1 MNRLFILSIFFVT
14 FGFAQD
20 KKSTYSDTSHVEIE
34 SKYFN
39 NLYSINDSILR
50 SEQPSRSGFKE
61 LETAGVKTIINL
73 RRLRDDTKKA
83 EDTNLQLEHLP
94 LATKKI
100 TEADI
105 IETLKLIISAEKPIL
120 IHCWHGSDRTGVMVA
135 AYRIVVENW
144 SKEDAI
150 EEFRIDKFGYH
161 QKKYPNL
168 ISLLEHLDVDTI
180 KNQLFAE
187 N

>member
-1 MNRLFILSIFFVT
+1 MFRLFLFSIIFIK
-14 FGFAQD
+14 FGYAQD
-20 KKSTYSDTSHVEIE
+20 KNITDPEASHVEIE

-50 SEQPSRSGFKE
+50 SEQPSKSGFKE

-73 RRLRDDTKKA
+73 RRLRDDNKKA

-94 LATKKI
+94 LATKQI
-100 TEADI
+100 TEDDI
-105 IETLKLIISAEKPIL
+105 IEVLKLITSAEKPIL

-144 SKEDAI
+144 TKEDAI
-150 EEFRIDKFGYH
+150 NEFRIDKFGYH

-168 ISLLEHLDVDTI
+168 ISLLENMDVDTI